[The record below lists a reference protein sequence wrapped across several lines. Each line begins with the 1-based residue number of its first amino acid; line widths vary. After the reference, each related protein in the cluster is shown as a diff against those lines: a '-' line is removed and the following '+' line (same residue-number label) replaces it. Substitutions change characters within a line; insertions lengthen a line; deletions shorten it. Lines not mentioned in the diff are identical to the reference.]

1 MRLGPRGGVRIEA
14 CDGREMAERGTVLAG
29 PSAELCENAFV
40 ARTA

>member
-1 MRLGPRGGVRIEA
+1 MRLAREEASGSKPATGV
-14 CDGREMAERGTVLAG
+14 MAERGTVLAG